1 MRTTTVNVV
10 RLELGNMKERYA
22 LGSIILH
29 WAMVILILALI
40 GLGWYMVGI
49 PRGTPPRAYF
59 FNLHKSIGLISGVFI
74 ALFIGWRL
82 RYVPPPHPDTMA
94 RWEMKL
100 AVLAHRLIYFFLIL
114 VLVSGYVEANFTQ
127 YGIKFFGYPLPPWG
141 PNDKRIDTVLVNV
154 HDYSADAFAVL
165 IAIHVGAAIK
175 HFLVNRDRILQRMLP
190 FG

>member
-1 MRTTTVNVV
+1 
-10 RLELGNMKERYA
+10 MKERYA

-40 GLGWYMVGI
+40 GRGWDMVGI
-49 PRGTPPRAYF
+49 PRGTPPRGYF
-59 FNLHKSIGLISGVFI
+59 FNLHKSLGLISAVFI
-74 ALFIGWRL
+74 ALFIVWRL

-100 AVLAHRLIYFFLIL
+100 AMLYVLIYFLLIL
-114 VLVSGYVEANFTQ
+114 VPVSGYVEANFTQ

-141 PNDKRIDTVLVNV
+141 PNDKLIHTALVNI
-154 HDYSADAFAVL
+154 HDYSADGLAMF
-165 IAIHVGAAIK
+165 IAIHAGAAIK